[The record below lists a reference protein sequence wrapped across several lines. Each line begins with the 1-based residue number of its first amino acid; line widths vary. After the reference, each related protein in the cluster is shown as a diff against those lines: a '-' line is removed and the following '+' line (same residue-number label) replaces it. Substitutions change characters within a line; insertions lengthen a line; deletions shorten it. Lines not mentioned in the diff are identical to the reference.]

1 MPSAQGPKLLQLSQ
15 VPIIEPWIHTTM
27 IICMFHY
34 QATPPLPCG
43 SWKKLPPVFC
53 HENGSRS
60 SWTSQC
66 CWEVSSTTG
75 CWRATPM
82 GPTVSVG
89 VQKNSNIKVGT
100 ILAFHNL
107 ELKDLKLNCRNFWCF
122 LFITFSEFVEK
133 P

>member
-1 MPSAQGPKLLQLSQ
+1 
-15 VPIIEPWIHTTM
+15 
-27 IICMFHY
+27 
-34 QATPPLPCG
+34 
-43 SWKKLPPVFC
+43 
-53 HENGSRS
+53 
-60 SWTSQC
+60 
-66 CWEVSSTTG
+66 
-75 CWRATPM
+75 M